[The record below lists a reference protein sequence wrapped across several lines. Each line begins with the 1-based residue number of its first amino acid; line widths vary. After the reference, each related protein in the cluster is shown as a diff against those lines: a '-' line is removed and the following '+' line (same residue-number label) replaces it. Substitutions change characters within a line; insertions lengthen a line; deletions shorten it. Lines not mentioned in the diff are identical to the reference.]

1 MSLADGKIGSI
12 KTLITMLS
20 GFLGTYGI
28 QVVYGEEFV
37 WAADQKLP
45 CVVVAPVGGP
55 WEQNGYARDTAV
67 VSGNGNTTFDST
79 SEFNRWMTHEDISIY
94 CWSADVDANGREK
107 DTAKPVDH
115 ADAVENLRAKVLQ
128 ALQQQAP
135 NGLMYRPVSGQWV
148 WAGSETLRYG
158 RAYVLTVNV
167 DITVPDIQPVLV
179 TVDEVTITTSITEG

>member
-1 MSLADGKIGSI
+1 MSIADGKIGSI
-12 KTLITMLS
+12 KTLVSMLS
-20 GFLGTYGI
+20 GFLAAYGV

-37 WAADQKLP
+37 WSADVKLP

-55 WEQNGYARDTAV
+55 WQQNGYYEDASQDQ
-67 VSGNGNTTFDST
+67 NNT
-79 SEFNRWMTHEDISIY
+79 WMTSEDISIY
-94 CWSADVDANGREK
+94 CWSADCDANGREK

-158 RAYVLTVNV
+158 RAYVFTVNV
-167 DITVPDIQPVLV
+167 DISVSDIAPVEV
-179 TVDEVTITTSITEG
+179 TVDELTINPSITEG